1 MPLDARFDVADV
13 MVDQRATHFWDN
25 TQLVSD
31 DLAAA
36 SRTPGQLVWDAFYVF
51 GPDASWGARPP
62 RPLGSGSPVVDHM
75 ASLLTLLR
83 PYLT

>member
-1 MPLDARFDVADV
+1 MPLDARLDVADV
-13 MVDQRATHFWDN
+13 MVDQRATHFWDD

-36 SRTPGQLVWDAFYVF
+36 YGAPGQLLWDAFYVF
-51 GPDASWGARPP
+51 GPDASWGAGPP